1 MGIFDIMSLTS
12 SSILIIGVIFTV
24 YFTFR
29 KPQDSLEKK
38 QIIAGEELKDKATL
52 LQQKEAENKAN
63 VLAEQ
68 IRSRNEENERRF
80 SDMGVRLDTAMTTA
94 QNHIHTVDVKVDK
107 LIDTVGAMS
116 NEIVRLGTIISERIP
131 KKN

>member
-1 MGIFDIMSLTS
+1 MDIFDIMSLTS
-12 SSILIIGVIFTV
+12 SGIMIIGVIFAV

-68 IRSRNEENERRF
+68 IKSRNEENERRF

-116 NEIVRLGTIISERIP
+116 NEIVRLGTIINERIP
-131 KKN
+131 KR